1 MLRLAT
7 EVKEMTKPT
16 INKDTTNSAI
26 DAAASHTQAT
36 KSAQPV
42 VLSATI
48 ATNMVISARFSKNE
62 TKYMEY
68 RTIQLANKKIYPA

>member
-48 ATNMVISARFSKNE
+48 ATNMVI
-62 TKYMEY
+62 
-68 RTIQLANKKIYPA
+68 